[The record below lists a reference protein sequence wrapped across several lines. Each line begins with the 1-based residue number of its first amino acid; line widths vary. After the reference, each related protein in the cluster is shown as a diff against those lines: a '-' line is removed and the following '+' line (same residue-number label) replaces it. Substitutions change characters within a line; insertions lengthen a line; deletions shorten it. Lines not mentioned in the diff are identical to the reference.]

1 MNLDRNK
8 HNRYTV
14 NPIYDGK
21 TPIGTDKSKDKSGDN
36 ESSGG
41 YSGGSGGSGGETTII
56 YQGGLTPEQLEKLKG
71 IEDGAQKNQ
80 PAYSYVRAYD
90 KDGNVIG
97 NIQAEEEKSI
107 LPMQG
112 IGSVYLSLTTDN
124 IIQIG
129 LDPSKLDYNS
139 LINKPFTYDSVN
151 DRFDAVKIT
160 RFPYGTIYGN
170 YIAGAQKG
178 GAAIT
183 IDPTT
188 GESSFEVDKLY
199 VRLKAYFDTLV
210 IKRKES
216 IGGELIVSPAN
227 MKCIKV
233 VEQADSYRCYFLKKL
248 DGEAIDNQFTVGTQ
262 AICQITNAD
271 VNESDNT
278 LTNKYYWRLVMAVGE
293 DYIDLSKTDCDDGSD
308 IPAVND
314 IIVALGHRT
323 DTDRQSAIVLS
334 SIDNSAP
341 HMVMYQGIDS
351 YSLNQK
357 ATVEFGYNKSTRQ
370 TEANFYGKTYI
381 GDKGQNSYINFN
393 PVTATLD
400 IKGNLR
406 VQNGALVSDLI
417 AGLNENMNEYVKS
430 LTDSINE
437 LQDQFDGQIISWF
450 NTYDPTTTNEPA
462 SEWTTDA
469 LKQEHA
475 NDTFTN
481 ISTGNSYKWVKN
493 AEGQWE
499 WQIIGD
505 SAASKALLLAAQAQ
519 DTADG
524 KRRVFITQPTPPY
537 DQGDLWVQGSN
548 GDILNC
554 ILARQSGS
562 FNSSD
567 WVKSSKYTDDT
578 MAQAAKDA
586 ATAAA
591 QAAATAQTS
600 ANTANSQISIIV
612 SDDILSAAE
621 KPGERSRWNDVANE
635 KAGLNTQALKYNI
648 TTENTAYN
656 TAFQNLANYL
666 NNGDT
671 WSSGVPSWLS
681 DTNLSVN
688 TPISGGTYRARWNS
702 YFTARQN
709 LLNAIASKA
718 KDIAD
723 NAVDLANTANQ
734 NVSQLMYLK
743 AALKEDTV
751 ISGGLIQSSI
761 LSLGYT
767 NQSNQ
772 FTVMS
777 GTSGLYDSNL
787 YCGGVAAWYGGS
799 MKDKHWFTNSN
810 MPADVAKTLF
820 RFDGSGYIG
829 NLNMYQSSDWIN
841 DVTKYTHAP
850 SFRQV
855 VFKYT
860 NSSIAPTISGGT
872 YQNSVPSGW
881 NSTIPI
887 YSSSYPHLY
896 VAYCDFSYDV
906 VNNITVKSDWYVSK
920 PVREWYTDSINQQW
934 MPLLYTSK
942 YTELPAYYF
951 TEQGRIRGSDWHQ
964 WREDDDTT
972 DVKWGIFGQYSPRD
986 NGSVNWEFTFKYGY
1000 TGYKLPINYYLSNT
1014 NGVIVTPQGHII
1026 GKDFFLS
1033 ADANSLISFFNGGL
1047 ASGAGSSG
1055 GSSSG
1060 SSGISKVTVSGTGN
1074 VVTAISNTAEE
1085 LFVTKGFD
1093 APTTTGGNASGTWGI
1108 NITGNSMSLN
1118 NHDLSKFIYSD
1129 YGSLGVFEKTNGRLS
1144 MSRSGFWRDNGLA
1157 AYGITFT
1164 HSDLI
1169 DYKTNLYHDYSNDGN
1184 IYFETSSNGSWS
1196 SRYTLLSSANY
1207 TAFTDSRYVLK
1218 SGDTITGNLAV
1229 NGQFRATGLF
1239 IMSGQDL
1246 TIRGKRALVGADNAL
1261 HINYAGDFPYVQS
1274 YGKFYNTDTI
1284 DAPRFN
1290 ATGTGRDNGFRWTD
1304 NIFSGGVDI
1313 ARIYMANPNGGEAM
1327 EMTFEVQNDADDMIN
1342 FITPAN
1348 TGLRHNRNVIWDSGN
1363 DGSGSWLDADLLDGY
1378 HETAFSRFRGS
1389 HYSATAA
1396 MTYVNGIQ
1404 LTGWETTT
1412 GGFDSTY
1419 GDSIHFYGFSTW
1431 YNRLDFNTDGNI
1443 SFWHGINTTTM
1454 SRVGAL
1460 AFTSSNVAS
1469 ATKLQTARTIFGKTF
1484 DGTNNIAGGAKFLNI
1499 CIETDNNLDD
1509 TGRGSEI
1516 NNYIGPLYLQHNT
1529 STHLIACMGGGN
1541 MGIGVTSP
1549 GYKLHVAGNI
1559 YSSSSIQNP
1568 NVILR
1573 IPTGAG
1579 FIEKSIEVRGNGSTI
1594 TPGIGFHQP
1603 GIVASTLYMDNSGQ
1617 FHFGDNPGTA
1627 HQDVYARSYYADNW
1641 FRSNGT
1647 NGWFNQTYGGGIYM
1661 EDTTYVKVYNNKS
1674 FWVNGNIFATG
1685 TIKAHSLQLDELIV
1699 QKTVHQGGR
1708 VIRTVAGA
1716 VITSVVD
1723 QGSSWRCYH
1732 NSTDDFDLNDLVF
1745 CQIFTGSAL
1754 KRYWR
1759 KAVIVGPG
1767 WVDLSKSDCESNSGT
1782 PEIGDNISTL
1792 GNSNNTQRQSAQID
1806 TAVGASAPFRDDYTN
1821 INSYSL
1827 PIPTT
1832 RLGNLSGITDPYFG
1846 TLSGNGLYSKNTYLT
1861 GAINSSSGKIGGWT
1875 LSSNALTCNGE
1886 ASAQLK
1892 VEVSGSAFLRINEYN
1907 TMLSIRNDGSAGT
1920 QKYCASFTTY
1930 GNNGIALRALSNS
1943 NGVGKALDIY
1953 GNCTF
1958 TARGGGSVE
1967 EIIDFVGNTRVST
1980 FLGTVQYI
1988 SSDNTTI
1995 DRKSYLIVMTNSNT
2009 INPVYLPS
2017 TPYQGEMHII
2027 IASRS
2032 GSLVLYG
2039 NGHDLV
2045 LNRSYKSSMRIS
2057 SGEINFV
2064 FYDSGFWSI
2073 GWLNH

>member
-41 YSGGSGGSGGETTII
+41 YSGGSGGSCGETTII

-562 FNSSD
+562 FNSPD

-591 QAAATAQTS
+591 NAAAQAQTS
-600 ANTANSQISIIV
+600 ANTANTQISNIV

-635 KAGLNTQALKYNI
+635 KAGLNAQALKYNI

-671 WSSGVPSWLS
+671 WSSGVPSWLT
-681 DTNLSVN
+681 DANLSVN

-718 KDIAD
+718 KDITD

-734 NVSQLMYLK
+734 NVSSLMYLK
-743 AALKEDTV
+743 AALKEDTI

-787 YCGGVAAWYGGS
+787 YGGGVAAWYGGS
-799 MKDKHWFTNSN
+799 MKDKHWFTSST

-829 NLNMYQSSDWIN
+829 NLNIYQSSDWTN
-841 DVTKYTHAP
+841 DVTKKTYVP

-855 VFKYT
+855 VFKYS
-860 NSSIAPTISGGT
+860 NSTSVEPQISGGT

-881 NSTIPI
+881 SSTIPT
-887 YSSSYPHLY
+887 YNASYPYLFY
-896 VAYCDFSYDV
+896 AYRDFSY
-906 VNNITVKSDWYVSK
+906 NIAT
-920 PVREWYTDSINQQW
+920 
-934 MPLLYTSK
+934 
-942 YTELPAYYF
+942 
-951 TEQGRIRGSDWHQ
+951 
-964 WREDDDTT
+964 DTT
-972 DVKWGIFGQYSPRD
+972 IDSPWVIGFPFNEWFSPAQRAKLQLFCNSNPTLQQFSVI
-986 NGSVNWEFTFKYGY
+986 NGSVIDGNGWDFWSAGYEKSTWQWGVVCEYITSTNQLIPKFTFKYGY
-1000 TGYKLPINYYLSNT
+1000 TGYKLPIYYYLNKT
-1014 NGVIVTPQGHII
+1014 NGVIITPQGHII
-1026 GKDFFLS
+1026 GKDYFLS
-1033 ADANSLISFFNGGL
+1033 ADADNLISFFNGGIASNVL
-1047 ASGAGSSG
+1047 AT

-1060 SSGISKVTVSGTGN
+1060 GGSGISKVTVSGTGN

-1108 NITGNSMSLN
+1108 NITGNANTSTW
-1118 NHDLSKFIYSD
+1118 
-1129 YGSLGVFEKTNGRLS
+1129 LGNSVEQSGTNGVS
-1144 MSRSGFWRDNGLA
+1144 YHMGDDFAVGGNVIGSFNIPANGLGFSDS
-1157 AYGITFT
+1157 AYKNGQLLRLHWDSGTSHYTDILVGPNTSSYHDIWYRKQTAGTFT
-1164 HSDLI
+1164 DW
-1169 DYKTNLYHDYSNDGN
+1169 Y
-1184 IYFETSSNGSWS
+1184 YFITSKNVN
-1196 SRYTLLSSANY
+1196 TIL
-1207 TAFTDSRYVLK
+1207 DSRYVLK

-1229 NGQFRATGLF
+1229 NGEFRATGLF

-1246 TIRGKRALVGADNAL
+1246 TIRGKRALVGADSAL

-1304 NIFSGGVDI
+1304 NIFGGGEDI

-1327 EMTFEVQNDADDMIN
+1327 EMTFEVQNDGDDIIN

-1348 TGLRHNRNVIWDSGN
+1348 TGLRHNRNLIWDSGN
-1363 DGSGSWLDADLLDGY
+1363 DGAGSGLDADMLDGLHAGSAPNQVLKLTNFPSY
-1378 HETAFSRFRGS
+1378 ADFGISHDNETYYNSILKWMYG
-1389 HYSATAA
+1389 
-1396 MTYVNGIQ
+1396 NCN
-1404 LTGWETTT
+1404 
-1412 GGFDSTY
+1412 Y
-1419 GDSIHFYGFSTW
+1419 GDRTLAIGVGNPNSLGNLQVQLYGTSGVNSSNYPRYSNAVYFPLGSNPVNFGTYDYNYFSKTFAFIH
-1431 YNRLDFNTDGNI
+1431 D
-1443 SFWHGINTTTM
+1443 
-1454 SRVGAL
+1454 
-1460 AFTSSNVAS
+1460 NVAS
-1469 ATKLQTARTIFGKTF
+1469 ATQLANTRYLWGQPFNGTEDVNNCLHIYPSGVQDYTEGIRLHKSGSWNTIILCGNDNTGNTGTSPNSWSIHSDPNNNFYINRNGSNIHTGYELCNVNGNWGFGT
-1484 DGTNNIAGGAKFLNI
+1484 I
-1499 CIETDNNLDD
+1499 
-1509 TGRGSEI
+1509 
-1516 NNYIGPLYLQHNT
+1516 
-1529 STHLIACMGGGN
+1529 
-1541 MGIGVTSP
+1541 SP
-1549 GYKLHVAGNI
+1549 GYKLHVAG
-1559 YSSSSIQNP
+1559 
-1568 NVILR
+1568 
-1573 IPTGAG
+1573 
-1579 FIEKSIEVRGNGSTI
+1579 
-1594 TPGIGFHQP
+1594 
-1603 GIVASTLYMDNSGQ
+1603 D
-1617 FHFGDNPGTA
+1617 
-1627 HQDVYARSYYADNW
+1627 
-1641 FRSNGT
+1641 
-1647 NGWFNQTYGGGIYM
+1647 
-1661 EDTTYVKVYNNKS
+1661 
-1674 FWVNGNIFATG
+1674 IFATG

-1767 WVDLSKSDCESNSGT
+1767 WVNLSKSDCESNSGT

-1806 TAVGASAPFRDDYTN
+1806 AAVGTGAPFRDDYTN

-1827 PIPTT
+1827 PTPTT
-1832 RLGNLSGITDPYFG
+1832 RLGNLSGITDSAFG
-1846 TLSGNGLYSKNTYLT
+1846 ALSGNGLYSKNAYLS
-1861 GAINSSSGKIGGWT
+1861 GAINATSGKIGGFTIGDGRIGTIGSPGSVDSNGMFLYQSFIGFNSRVT
-1875 LSSNALTCNGE
+1875 LS
-1886 ASAQLK
+1886 
-1892 VEVSGSAFLRINEYN
+1892 
-1907 TMLSIRNDGSAGT
+1907 
-1920 QKYCASFTTY
+1920 
-1930 GNNGIALRALSNS
+1930 NNS
-1943 NGVGKALDIY
+1943 
-1953 GNCTF
+1953 
-1958 TARGGGSVE
+1958 
-1967 EIIDFVGNTRVST
+1967 
-1980 FLGTVQYI
+1980 
-1988 SSDNTTI
+1988 
-1995 DRKSYLIVMTNSNT
+1995 
-2009 INPVYLPS
+2009 
-2017 TPYQGEMHII
+2017 
-2027 IASRS
+2027 IASRQALIGTYNIMGYDRLGQFSDDTSDRTPNIGLVFDIS
-2032 GSLVLYG
+2032 GTNNNDKNFAFVGKGSGVLNGLVAGYAFQELSFTGSNQWQAIERLTSVIGVYG
-2039 NGHDLV
+2039 NYSNWAVV
-2045 LNRSYKSSMRIS
+2045 LPRFSTVCEYLQISYNTYFMIRITVFCTASVGKGKFFGRSNSGISGIS
-2057 SGEINFV
+2057 SNEYPQLYNWNGAIDNVGYNFNAGNSFEV
-2064 FYDSGFWSI
+2064 VLCGFNDGTSYI
-2073 GWLNH
+2073 PTAPGGYRAYIVNLSQ

>member
-271 VNESDNT
+271 VNESNNT

-450 NTYDPTTTNEPA
+450 NTYDPTTTNKPA

-591 QAAATAQTS
+591 NAAAQAQTS
-600 ANTANSQISIIV
+600 ANTANTQISNIV

-666 NNGDT
+666 NNGNT

-734 NVSQLMYLK
+734 NVSSLMYLK
-743 AALKEDTV
+743 AALKEDTI

-787 YCGGVAAWYGGS
+787 YGGGVAAWYGGS
-799 MKDKHWFTNSN
+799 MKDKHWFTSST
-810 MPADVAKTLF
+810 MPADIAKTLF

-829 NLNMYQSSDWIN
+829 NLSVYQDSIWQSKATQKTFAPGFTQIAFKSVPKGQTVQKPSNTDGVYNNSIPSGWSSVIYRYPTED
-841 DVTKYTHAP
+841 DKYVAIRTFLYDIATDQTIP
-850 SFRQV
+850 SEWSV
-855 VFKYT
+855 SLIGKY
-860 NSSIAPTISGGT
+860 SWGGYVEIYLSEQSIAPPFDPNNNSNNGWQEWNT
-872 YQNSVPSGW
+872 YNEPSSESLLW
-881 NSTIPI
+881 VTVRSQLTRTFP
-887 YSSSYPHLY
+887 
-896 VAYCDFSYDV
+896 VA
-906 VNNITVKSDWYVSK
+906 T
-920 PVREWYTDSINQQW
+920 
-934 MPLLYTSK
+934 TS
-942 YTELPAYYF
+942 
-951 TEQGRIRGSDWHQ
+951 
-964 WREDDDTT
+964 
-972 DVKWGIFGQYSPRD
+972 QYH
-986 NGSVNWEFTFKYGY
+986 Y
-1000 TGYKLPINYYLSNT
+1000 TGYKLPVHYYLNNSA
-1014 NGVIVTPQGHII
+1014 GIILTPEGHII
-1026 GKDFFLS
+1026 GQDYFLS
-1033 ADANSLISFFNGGL
+1033 GNANQYISFFNGGVVSST
-1047 ASGAGSSG
+1047 ATGSGSG
-1055 GSSSG
+1055 G
-1060 SSGISKVTVSGTGN
+1060 GINKITISGTGN
-1074 VVTAISNTAEE
+1074 VVTSVSGTGGE
-1085 LFVTKGFD
+1085 LIITKGFD

-1108 NITGNSMSLN
+1108 NIMGNSMSLN

-1164 HSDLI
+1164 HCDSI
-1169 DYKTNLYHDYSNDGN
+1169 NYKTNLYHDYSNDGN

-1196 SRYTLLSSANY
+1196 DRYTLLSSANY

-1229 NGQFRATGLF
+1229 NGEFRATGLF

-1246 TIRGKRALVGADNAL
+1246 TIRGKRALVGADSAL

-1304 NIFSGGVDI
+1304 NIFGGGGDI

-1327 EMTFEVQNDADDMIN
+1327 EMTFEVQNDADDIIN

-1348 TGLRHNRNVIWDSGN
+1348 TGLRHNRNLIWDSGN
-1363 DGSGSWLDADLLDGY
+1363 DGAGSGLDADLLDGY
-1378 HETAFSRFRGS
+1378 HETSFCRDRYIGTKADYQHVVILLFKDSEQNQHRIDGTIYTVQNGGNRYQAANIHFWHSRWSTGSIGANSDYKFNLDSFFVGSPFRLVTCSYNGETWWALQ
-1389 HYSATAA
+1389 HTNTQA
-1396 MTYVNGIQ
+1396 VNFYYQGAQALNIS
-1404 LTGWETTT
+1404 WTTIVYYT
-1412 GGFDSTY
+1412 SNTSTVNNSEINNSIENRDNYISSLSKGGFVNYATIWD
-1419 GDSIHFYGFSTW
+1419 
-1431 YNRLDFNTDGNI
+1431 
-1443 SFWHGINTTTM
+1443 
-1454 SRVGAL
+1454 
-1460 AFTSSNVAS
+1460 NVAS
-1469 ATKLQTARTIFGKTF
+1469 ATKLQTARTLWGQPF
-1484 DGTNNIAGGAKFLNI
+1484 DGTGDVNNCLHIYPSGVQSYTEGIRLHKSGSWNTIILCGNDNI
-1499 CIETDNNLDD
+1499 GNIGTSPNSWSIHSDPNNNFYINRNGSNIH
-1509 TGRGSEI
+1509 TGYELC
-1516 NNYIGPLYLQHNT
+1516 NVN
-1529 STHLIACMGGGN
+1529 GN
-1541 MGIGVTSP
+1541 WGIGTISP
-1549 GYKLHVAGNI
+1549 GYKLHVAG
-1559 YSSSSIQNP
+1559 
-1568 NVILR
+1568 
-1573 IPTGAG
+1573 
-1579 FIEKSIEVRGNGSTI
+1579 
-1594 TPGIGFHQP
+1594 
-1603 GIVASTLYMDNSGQ
+1603 D
-1617 FHFGDNPGTA
+1617 
-1627 HQDVYARSYYADNW
+1627 
-1641 FRSNGT
+1641 
-1647 NGWFNQTYGGGIYM
+1647 
-1661 EDTTYVKVYNNKS
+1661 
-1674 FWVNGNIFATG
+1674 IFATG

-1716 VITSVVD
+1716 VITSVSD
-1723 QGSSWRCYH
+1723 QGSYWRCYH
-1732 NSTDDFDLNDLVF
+1732 NSTDDFAVNDLVF

-1759 KAVIVGPG
+1759 KAVGTG
-1767 WVDLSKSDCESNSGT
+1767 TGYVDLSKSDCEANSGS
-1782 PEIGDNISTL
+1782 PEVGDNIATL
-1792 GNSNNTQRQSAQID
+1792 GNSSDTSRQSVQID
-1806 TAVGASAPFRDDYTN
+1806 AAVGASSPFRDDYTN

-1827 PIPTT
+1827 PTPTT

-1846 TLSGNGLYSKNTYLT
+1846 ILSGNGLYSKNTYLT

-1886 ASAQLK
+1886 ASAQLN

-1907 TMLSIRNDGSAGT
+1907 TMLSIRNDGSANT

-1930 GNNGIALRALSNS
+1930 GNNGIALRALANS

-1958 TARGGGSVE
+1958 TARSSGREE

-1988 SSDNTTI
+1988 SSANTTI
-1995 DRKSYLIVMTNSNT
+1995 DRKSYLIVMTNSSKIDN
-2009 INPVYLPS
+2009 VYLPS

-2039 NGHDLV
+2039 NGHSLV
-2045 LNRSYKSSMRIS
+2045 LNGSYKSSMSIS
-2057 SGEINFV
+2057 DGEINFV
-2064 FYDSGFWSI
+2064 FYDSGSWSI